1 MEVLNLDSPVVFSS
15 PAFFSIQTNEP
26 RKRRSRKRSFS
37 DMEDSDDSERSRSQT
52 PTKRRKSAEG
62 YVIDKPRDYIYAT
75 PKPDTI
81 HRYED
86 SEELRPE
93 GKSTKPRKRKAD
105 FHCKE
110 NFESNK
116 ENQDVID
123 FGLDFKTPCGDRDRP
138 IEPFSLDEDVEE
150 DNELV
155 PNNPLKTPFE
165 EDLFDLNMWL
175 DMDNSNEGHE
185 FLRKQKEVLPQT
197 RFEKDFASIAS
208 NLNFKRGRFENVKQ
222 ISCQEVRDILMEET
236 TKDYVVLDCRFD
248 YEFFGGHL
256 RGAVKCPTRQSIED
270 IFDKYEHVE
279 KVKFILHCELSVCR
293 APRAA
298 DYLACLFDRYVG
310 RKPMFYIMNGGY
322 SRFWKLFQNDDKKI
336 FGICGYEREDSH
348 LISRSVSRSRANEGW
363 NKVLLTE
370 CNDEC
375 IEIC

>member
-15 PAFFSIQTNEP
+15 SPAFFSIKTNEP
-26 RKRRSRKRSFS
+26 RKRRSRNRKRSFS
-37 DMEDSDDSERSRSQT
+37 DMEDSEDSERSRSQT

-62 YVIDKPRDYIYAT
+62 YICDKPRDYIYAT
-75 PKPDTI
+75 PKPDSI
-81 HRYED
+81 HRYEED
-86 SEELRPE
+86 SVTEELCPE

-105 FHCKE
+105 VFL
-110 NFESNK
+110 F
-116 ENQDVID
+116 D
-123 FGLDFKTPCGDRDRP
+123 FGLDFKTPCSDRERP

-185 FLRKQKEVLPQT
+185 FLRKQKEVPPQT

-222 ISCQEVRDILMEET
+222 ISCQEVRDILVEET
-236 TKDYVVLDCRFD
+236 TNPFVILDCRFD

-256 RGAVKCPTRQSIED
+256 RGAVKCPTRTSIEE
-270 IFDKYEHVE
+270 IFEQYEHVE
-279 KVKFILHCELSVCR
+279 NVKFILHCELSVCR

-310 RKPMFYIMNGGY
+310 RKPTFYIMNGGY

-336 FGICGYEREDSH
+336 FGIYGYEREDSH
-348 LISRSVSRSRANEGW
+348 LISRNNCRSRANTGW

-370 CNDEC
+370 CDDEC
-375 IEIC
+375 IQIC